1 MCLEG
6 ITLSYVT
13 VSKLNLE
20 RYYIEGPFLAKAFTD
35 FLFHGDKKAV
45 WRTSCIQEVCPK
57 TLGFGHWV
65 FCRWGLNG
73 PRNEGEPCSIL
84 WGKKRPARFL
94 SRRLGQYILGV
105 QLSAFPQGL
114 KSQGDQMGLNE
125 PSTLWSSWGWG
136 PAPSLRTR
144 AVPCAADPC
153 FLFYKAN
160 IKRS

>member
-1 MCLEG
+1 MKG
-6 ITLSYVT
+6 LSWLRLLQTSFSTVT
-13 VSKLNLE
+13 KRLSGE
-20 RYYIEGPFLAKAFTD
+20 RRVFRKFAQ
-35 FLFHGDKKAV
+35 
-45 WRTSCIQEVCPK
+45 R
-57 TLGFGHWV
+57 HWV
-65 FCRWGLNG
+65 LRYAFCRWGLSG

-153 FLFYKAN
+153 LLFYKAN

>member
-1 MCLEG
+1 MCFEG

-35 FLFHGDKKAV
+35 FSTVTERLSGELRVFRKFAQ
-45 WRTSCIQEVCPK
+45 R
-57 TLGFGHWV
+57 HWV
-65 FCRWGLNG
+65 LGYTFCRWGLNG

-94 SRRLGQYILGV
+94 SRCLGQYILGV

-114 KSQGDQMGLNE
+114 KSQGDQMRLNE

-144 AVPCAADPC
+144 AVPCAAGPC
-153 FLFYKAN
+153 FLFYKAD
-160 IKRS
+160 IKPS